1 MPDPECGNGKRNR
14 LKPATYDHFG
24 NCRPV
29 QFGSLSDDELCL
41 LHHASLEIMGRTG
54 MRFFAQEAL
63 DLFEKAGA
71 DVSDGNLVRI
81 PSHLVEWALRTVP
94 KNITI
99 FDRNGKRAMSL
110 GGYRSYFGVG
120 SDCMHLYDPHTGE
133 RREPVLQDVVDG
145 VRLVD
150 ALPNLDFVMS
160 MFLPTDVPQDRYE
173 RHQMAVMLQETTKP
187 IVFVGLEAA
196 STVYAIEM
204 AAAVAGGLGPL
215 QRSPFV
221 INYVNVVSPFKHNEQ
236 SVHRLLYAAE
246 RNLPTIYAPA
256 KSRGTIAPIT
266 VAGSLALGN
275 AGQLAGLVLSQL
287 KREGSPFLRSYPGGD
302 GMDMRS
308 MVSLYGAP
316 DGGPFGWELAHHYG
330 IPTFGMAGASDA
342 KVFDAQAAAEAALT
356 LFDNALNGANLIHD
370 IGYLDCAMTGSME
383 LVVFCDEIIGW
394 IRRYLRRLEIN
405 EDTLALD
412 LIHEVGPDGHFID
425 KRHTLHH
432 VHDDWVPTLMDRY
445 DYQRWADRGATSL
458 QQRANRKVRTILEN
472 HRAEPLPDD
481 VVEVIEAV
489 VLD

>member
-1 MPDPECGNGKRNR
+1 MPDTQPSISRQSR
-14 LKPATYDHFG
+14 LRAATYDHFG

-29 QFGSLSDDELCL
+29 RFGSLSEDELCL
-41 LHHASLEIMGRTG
+41 LHHASLEIMQRTG
-54 MRFFAQEAL
+54 MRFYSRKAL

-81 PSHLVEWALRTVP
+81 PHHLVEWALRTAP

-99 FDRNGKRAMSL
+99 YDRNGRRAMSL
-110 GGYRSYFGVG
+110 GGYRSYYGVG
-120 SDCMHLYDPHTGE
+120 SDCMHLYDPYTGE
-133 RREPVLQDVVDG
+133 RREPVLQDVING

-160 MFLPTDVPQDRYE
+160 MFLPSDVPQERYE

-196 STVYAIEM
+196 STVWAIEM
-204 AAAVAGGLGPL
+204 AAAVSGGLQSL

-221 INYVNVVSPFKHNEQ
+221 VNYVNVVSAFKHNEQ
-236 SVHRLLYAAE
+236 SVQRLLYAAE
-246 RNLPTIYAPA
+246 RNLPTIYAPS
-256 KSRGTIAPIT
+256 KSRGTMAPIT
-266 VAGSLALGN
+266 VAGALALGN

-287 KREGSPFLRSYPGGD
+287 VREGSPFLRSSPGGE

-316 DGGPFGWELAHHYG
+316 DGGPFGWELANHYG

-342 KVFDAQAAAEAALT
+342 KVFDAQAAAEACLT

-412 LIHEVGPDGHFID
+412 LIHEVGPDGHYMD
-425 KRHTLHH
+425 KRHTLRH
-432 VHDDWVPTLMDRY
+432 VRDDWVPTLMDRY
-445 DYQRWADRGATSL
+445 DYQRWDARGATTL
-458 QQRANRKVRTILEN
+458 QERANKRVRTILED
-472 HRAEPLPDD
+472 HRAERLPD
-481 VVEVIEAV
+481 VVVAAVEAV
-489 VLD
+489 VTG